1 MFLSVAIFK
10 DHKEEKKRELRL
22 LKIAEFSCCR
32 FFIYSDHT
40 VLFRCTGG
48 VVGLSLSGLNYI

>member
-1 MFLSVAIFK
+1 MFLSVVMIK
-10 DHKEEKKRELRL
+10 NPKEEKKRQFRL

-32 FFIYSDHT
+32 FFMYSNHE
-40 VLFRCTGG
+40 VLFRCTSG